1 MSKEL
6 RFSSDDAQIEIYK
19 NKGAIV
25 AFTVWEGSKMEPAGF
40 YKKQA
45 NDFMDSSLQ
54 NVSDIP
60 DHDSVEQITH
70 ARLQLFH
77 VNGKVTEME
86 ITRKNEKTPYVE
98 HFGSAQQPTN
108 THPNLGQTPRNIQPG
123 MLQKELDEYHAKIE
137 NQRAR
142 RQGSGVHA
150 EVILPSPEEDQ
161 SHSSGMEP

>member
-77 VNGKVTEME
+77 VNGKQQGDLLVLLADIKRFDIQNLSLDLPQDIRARIERALLLT
-86 ITRKNEKTPYVE
+86 TPP
-98 HFGSAQQPTN
+98 AQQ
-108 THPNLGQTPRNIQPG
+108 HW
-123 MLQKELDEYHAKIE
+123 D
-137 NQRAR
+137 
-142 RQGSGVHA
+142 
-150 EVILPSPEEDQ
+150 
-161 SHSSGMEP
+161 

>member
-86 ITRKNEKTPYVE
+86 ITRKNERVSDLNDVE
-98 HFGSAQQPTN
+98 QRPVFLQQTNVMVEESALSNFANRP
-108 THPNLGQTPRNIQPG
+108 QTRAPSGFSRSG
-123 MLQKELDEYHAKIE
+123 RGEL
-137 NQRAR
+137 NR
-142 RQGSGVHA
+142 G
-150 EVILPSPEEDQ
+150 
-161 SHSSGMEP
+161 

>member
-54 NVSDIP
+54 NVSDFMP
-60 DHDSVEQITH
+60 
-70 ARLQLFH
+70 A
-77 VNGKVTEME
+77 
-86 ITRKNEKTPYVE
+86 
-98 HFGSAQQPTN
+98 N
-108 THPNLGQTPRNIQPG
+108 TLNRVS
-123 MLQKELDEYHAKIE
+123 DF
-137 NQRAR
+137 R
-142 RQGSGVHA
+142 
-150 EVILPSPEEDQ
+150 D
-161 SHSSGMEP
+161 